1 MDFRVKAALTQSLL
15 EKTLKIRFT
24 ADSVRKEEKEGA
36 AKKDEGQKEEAGPE
50 EDQKKS
56 RAGRIINLMSSDLDT
71 IFSAW
76 STSPCS
82 DSGEAVAD
90 VFCSSNIFMDLGSLP
105 IVILFSLIFLYG
117 LLGWSSIVGVT
128 MMVIT
133 MIIPGMLVKLLAKIK
148 RKTRL
153 ASDARIETMTETL
166 NSVRIIKY
174 FGLEKVFLSRIREK
188 RENEL
193 WLSFFSM
200 FCTLAFDT
208 ISGLLPIINMVCINY
223 WLNGLWSMF

>member
-1 MDFRVKAALTQSLL
+1 V
-15 EKTLKIRFT
+15 
-24 ADSVRKEEKEGA
+24 
-36 AKKDEGQKEEAGPE
+36 
-50 EDQKKS
+50 
-56 RAGRIINLMSSDLDT
+56 
-71 IFSAW
+71 
-76 STSPCS
+76 
-82 DSGEAVAD
+82 
-90 VFCSSNIFMDLGSLP
+90 P
-105 IVILFSLIFLYG
+105 IVIIFSLIFLYG
-117 LLGWSSIVGVT
+117 LLGWSSIVGVI

-166 NSVRIIKY
+166 NSVRIIKF
-174 FGLEKVFLSRIREK
+174 FGMEKFFLSRIREK

-193 WLSFFSM
+193 WLSFLSM
-200 FCTLAFDT
+200 FCSLGFNT